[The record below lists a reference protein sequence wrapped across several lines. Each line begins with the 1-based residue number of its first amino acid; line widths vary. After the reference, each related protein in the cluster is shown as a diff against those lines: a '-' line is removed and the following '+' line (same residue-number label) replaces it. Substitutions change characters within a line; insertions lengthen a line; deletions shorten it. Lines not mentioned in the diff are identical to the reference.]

1 MRRHVIL
8 SALAAL
14 LATGC
19 FDIEQSIDL
28 KKDLSGTANLK
39 MGIDF
44 EPMVKFMAAM
54 GKSMS
59 GDKSPVTKADFDK
72 AKADFKKQ
80 QSAKKTDPKE
90 KKEDLAEKLPPGIK
104 LLDSSVTEGDLSVTS
119 NFKFAFDHLNRLAG
133 LKMPSKDSKEGSPS
147 DKNMLEQPFEGLEVI
162 EKGDT
167 ITIRT
172 KPANPAEKVQA
183 DAKEQSPGKMDPEM
197 EKMMRDA
204 FKKMRIAYRITAPF
218 TVVSSNATRKEGST
232 LIWEYGYDQLEKMG
246 KSGAKIDNL
255 VQVIYTK

>member
-28 KKDLSGTANLK
+28 KKDMSGTANLK

-59 GDKSPVTKADFDK
+59 GDKSPVTKADIDK

-90 KKEDLAEKLPPGIK
+90 TKGDLAKELPPGIK

-133 LKMPSKDSKEGSPS
+133 LKMPSKDGSPT
-147 DKNMLEQPFEGLEVI
+147 DKNMLEQPFEGLELI

-172 KPANPAEKVQA
+172 KLANPAEKVQA

-218 TVVSSNATRKEGST
+218 TVVSSNATRKEGNT

-255 VQVIYTK
+255 VQVVYKK

>member
-1 MRRHVIL
+1 MRRSHVIL
-8 SALAAL
+8 SAIVAL

-28 KKDLSGTANLK
+28 KKDMSGTANLK

-54 GKSMS
+54 GKSMTD
-59 GDKSPVTKADFDK
+59 DKSPVTKADLDK

-90 KKEDLAEKLPPGIK
+90 AKEDLAKKLPPGIK

-133 LKMPSKDSKEGSPS
+133 LKMPSKESKDGSPG

-167 ITIRT
+167 ITIQT
-172 KPANPAEKVQA
+172 KPANPAEKVQTEA
-183 DAKEQSPGKMDPEM
+183 QEQTGKVDPEM

-218 TVVSSNATRKEGST
+218 TVVSSNATRKEGNT
-232 LIWEYGYDQLEKMG
+232 LVWEYGYDQLEKMG

-255 VQVIYTK
+255 VQVVYKK

>member
-1 MRRHVIL
+1 
-8 SALAAL
+8 
-14 LATGC
+14 
-19 FDIEQSIDL
+19 
-28 KKDLSGTANLK
+28 
-39 MGIDF
+39 
-44 EPMVKFMAAM
+44 MVKFMAAM

-59 GDKSPVTKADFDK
+59 GDKSPVTKADIDK

-90 KKEDLAEKLPPGIK
+90 TKEDLSKKLPPGIK
-104 LLDSSVTEGDLSVTS
+104 LLDASVKEGDLSVTS
-119 NFKFAFDHLNRLAG
+119 TFKFAFDHLNRLAG
-133 LKMPSKDSKEGSPS
+133 LKMPSKDSKDGSPA
-147 DKNMLEQPFEGLEVI
+147 DKNMLEQPFAGLELI
-162 EKGDT
+162 ENGDT

-218 TVVSSNATRKEGST
+218 TIVSSNAMRKEGNT
-232 LIWEYGYDQLEKMG
+232 LIWEYGYDQLEKLG
-246 KSGAKIDNL
+246 KSDAKVDNL
-255 VQVIYTK
+255 VQVVYKK